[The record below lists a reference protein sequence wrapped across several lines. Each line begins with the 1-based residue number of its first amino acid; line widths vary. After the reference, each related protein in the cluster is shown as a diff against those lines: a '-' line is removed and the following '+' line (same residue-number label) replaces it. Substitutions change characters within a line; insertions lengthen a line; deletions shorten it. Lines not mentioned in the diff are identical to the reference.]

1 MTEKQYQKII
11 ESLLDKIDKLEA
23 DIFVKDTEIEK
34 LNDLLTPTPNKGEY
48 YE

>member
-1 MTEKQYQKII
+1 MTDKQYQKII

-23 DIFVKDTEIEK
+23 DIFVKDIEIAK
-34 LNDLLTPTPNKGEY
+34 LNNLLTPTSNKGEC